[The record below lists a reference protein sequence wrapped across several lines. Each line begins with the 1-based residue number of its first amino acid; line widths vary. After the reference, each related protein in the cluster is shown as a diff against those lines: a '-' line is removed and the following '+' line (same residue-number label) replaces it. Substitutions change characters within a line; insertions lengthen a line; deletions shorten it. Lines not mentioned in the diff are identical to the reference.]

1 MVGLLRDDF
10 WEEVDV
16 VWGLQRGFG
25 AVFLGGGSG
34 RSNGVQQE
42 SYLEPFKGT

>member
-16 VWGLQRGFG
+16 WGLQGGFG
-25 AVFLGGGSG
+25 AVFLGGESG
-34 RSNGVQQE
+34 RWKWGPTRKLS
-42 SYLEPFKGT
+42 GTF